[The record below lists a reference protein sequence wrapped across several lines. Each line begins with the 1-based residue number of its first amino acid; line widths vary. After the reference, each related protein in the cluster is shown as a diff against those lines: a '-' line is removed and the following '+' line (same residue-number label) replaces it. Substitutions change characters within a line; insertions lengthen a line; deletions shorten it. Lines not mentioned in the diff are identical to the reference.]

1 MELSI
6 IAAGGYA
13 RMRFGESQETAGMA
27 KEYRVGI
34 VCTDRGQ
41 HARFRLTMARREA
54 DGSHGMTH
62 AFRYFASPMR
72 NAEPG
77 SMMGR
82 SSYVFRCPA
91 CPRTPQVKAARWW
104 QLVDEMRAAG
114 FTELDISLLS

>member
-1 MELSI
+1 
-6 IAAGGYA
+6 
-13 RMRFGESQETAGMA
+13 MA

-41 HARFRLTMARREA
+41 HTRVRLTMARREA

-62 AFRYFASPMR
+62 ALRYFASPMR
-72 NAEPG
+72 DAEPG

-91 CPRTPQVKAARWW
+91 CPRTPQVEATRWW
-104 QLVDEMRAAG
+104 QLVDEVRAAG
-114 FTELDISLLS
+114 FTELDISLLP